1 MELTS
6 IMVWTIVGIAL
17 TVALTFG
24 IALGT
29 YLWHRI
35 PERSRG
41 AKERCRVV
49 YDGFLIKK
57 INEVIKEVEEGD
69 LSYFHLGEFE
79 EEVKPLSLKST
90 KDCLDTL
97 NKVSEDYTDMRSIAT
112 SRVSEKLEK
121 LLEDHYKN
129 IGKEEQEKIL
139 SYFRGNGNVVK
150 HLCMYFYCLEE
161 HLVKAKVKGEN
172 ISFDLFKKLSGYENY
187 DWKAKLNEVLRDAGR
202 SLESF
207 FQELDS
213 QLKDEASVRF
223 LKKYQRDC
231 LNEAKNVKEKL
242 ERDAKKLKSKWG
254 FVYGIGDEQMLQD
267 LKDKI
272 KIEEEGS
279 LRGRI

>member
-41 AKERCRVV
+41 AKERCRIV

-57 INEVIKEVEEGD
+57 VNEVIRGVEKGD
-69 LSYFHLGEFE
+69 SFSFDLGEFGE
-79 EEVKPLSLKST
+79 EIKPFSLKSA
-90 KDCLDTL
+90 KNCLDEL
-97 NKVSEDYTDMRSIAT
+97 NKASKDYTDMRDIAND
-112 SRVSEKLEK
+112 RVKGKLEVVLENRYKKISSEK
-121 LLEDHYKN
+121 
-129 IGKEEQEKIL
+129 QEKIFSHL
-139 SYFRGNGNVVK
+139 GSNGVVAES
-150 HLCMYFYCLEE
+150 FPELEDYII
-161 HLVKAKVKGEN
+161 KAKVGDED
-172 ISFDLFKKLSGYENY
+172 ISFDWFKKLPRYGNL
-187 DWKAKLNEVLRDAGR
+187 DWKERLNEMMRDAGR
-202 SLESF
+202 SLESI
-207 FQELDS
+207 FQELNS
-213 QLKDEASVRF
+213 QLNNEASVRF
-223 LKKYQRDC
+223 LKKYQRDY
-231 LNEAKNVKEKL
+231 LNEAKNLKEKM

-272 KIEEEGS
+272 KIQGEGS